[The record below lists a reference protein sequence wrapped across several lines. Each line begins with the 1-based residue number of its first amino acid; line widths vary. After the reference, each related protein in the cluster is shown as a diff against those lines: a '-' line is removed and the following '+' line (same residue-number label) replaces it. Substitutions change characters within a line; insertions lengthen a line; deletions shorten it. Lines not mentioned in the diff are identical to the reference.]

1 MKPISVEEAMAQSLA
16 KITSITPEVM
26 EFVNEQ
32 IVRSFPNPCS
42 LTPAELR
49 QGVHLGSDYIA
60 SSTLAD
66 IGRVYAAHGWE
77 VTRFGLTHLARI
89 EIARKESK

>member
-16 KITSITPEVM
+16 KITSVTPEVM
-26 EFVNEQ
+26 QFVNER
-32 IVRSFPNPCS
+32 IVHSFPNPCS

-49 QGVHLGSDYIA
+49 QGVHLGSDYVA

-66 IGRVYAAHGWE
+66 IAHVYAAHGWE